1 MFPPIHARSTILCSH
16 CTTISLAAFSTSPVI
31 PQTPGAIHSSVS
43 TYLSILLPYL
53 SFHQLLP
60 HQLVSC
66 LHLHSSCV
74 HFIVHSSS
82 PCKSD
87 AILFPPFPDFFLLT
101 QHLSTFAVLTIP
113 SIAFNLYPKTL
124 LVVQEVFLQG
134 FTKFYSLLI
143 LTIPHHVTCHPF
155 CL

>member
-1 MFPPIHARSTILCSH
+1 MLSRLMVRQSLHWGSLPYCEQSLLSDSQLEYSHPSMPGLILCSH
-16 CTTISLAAFSTSPVI
+16 CTTISLPAFSTSPVI
-31 PQTPGAIHSSVS
+31 PQTPGASHSSVS
-43 TYLSILLPYL
+43 IYLSLLPQYL

-60 HQLVSC
+60 HQLVIC

-101 QHLSTFAVLTIP
+101 QHLSTFVVLTIL
-113 SIAFNLYPKTL
+113 S
-124 LVVQEVFLQG
+124 
-134 FTKFYSLLI
+134 SL
-143 LTIPHHVTCHPF
+143 
-155 CL
+155 